1 MKTTGVSDIPKF
13 GLLDFL
19 GHPTVHARTLL
30 ILPAQSQVSS
40 TRQETQYF
48 CKTHDQTKVI
58 ERINNIKS
66 SENEN
71 TISLFTLNC
80 RLLGV
85 IWYPIVKSLLPQNQ
99 NLVNDHELSAMWVLC
114 DRFRFDVITM
124 WRKNVFLWSNFHCTY
139 SQQWPGLLRGSVRRQ
154 VNGSPVPQCAKNA
167 FAMPECAKNALAIV
181 QSDLWSLLVHCL
193 NQKYLEGGRGKSRI
207 IRLITQCKIKF
218 TYPSQIS
225 FCEGGYHTLMSSE
238 YFFLMLWRQNIFER
252 EFNDGVVRILFM

>member
-19 GHPTVHARTLL
+19 GQPSVHARTLL

-99 NLVNDHELSAMWVLC
+99 NLVNDHELTAMWVVC
-114 DRFRFDVITM
+114 DRFRLDVITM
-124 WRKNVFLWSNFHCTY
+124 WCKSVFLWSNFHCTY

-154 VNGSPVPQCAKNA
+154 VNGSPVPQCAKNT

-181 QSDLWSLLVHCL
+181 QFDLWSLLVHCL

-225 FCEGGYHTLMSSE
+225 LCEGGYHTLVSSE
-238 YFFLMLWRQNIFER
+238 YFFLWS
-252 EFNDGVVRILFM
+252 DVRIF

>member
-114 DRFRFDVITM
+114 DRFRSDVITM
-124 WRKNVFLWSNFHCTY
+124 WCKSVFLKQFSLHLLPANN
-139 SQQWPGLLRGSVRRQ
+139 GLGSWE
-154 VNGSPVPQCAKNA
+154 GQCA
-167 FAMPECAKNALAIV
+167 
-181 QSDLWSLLVHCL
+181 D
-193 NQKYLEGGRGKSRI
+193 KSMAAPCHNVPK
-207 IRLITQCKIKF
+207 T
-218 TYPSQIS
+218 PSQCRNVPKTRS
-225 FCEGGYHTLMSSE
+225 
-238 YFFLMLWRQNIFER
+238 Q
-252 EFNDGVVRILFM
+252 